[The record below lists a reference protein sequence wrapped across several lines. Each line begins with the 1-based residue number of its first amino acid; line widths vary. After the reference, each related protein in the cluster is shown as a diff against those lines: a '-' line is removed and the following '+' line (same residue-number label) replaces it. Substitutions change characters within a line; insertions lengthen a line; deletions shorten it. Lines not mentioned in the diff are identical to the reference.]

1 MLISAFLVL
10 LAYLLGSF
18 SSAVVVCRVMRLPDP
33 RTLGSGNPG
42 ATNVLRLGGK
52 KAAILT
58 LFFDVL
64 KGVLAV
70 LIAKLLSSDANTL
83 ALVTLVAF
91 LGHLFP
97 VFFGFRG
104 GKGVATA
111 FGGLVALSWPVG
123 LLTLLTWLGMAF
135 GFRYSSLA
143 ALTAALTAPMYTFWI
158 TSVWQYVLMSGVMS
172 LLLIWRHHSNI
183 RNLLSGKESKIGQKK
198 SEPSSDA
205 S

>member
-1 MLISAFLVL
+1 MLISVFLVL
-10 LAYLLGSF
+10 FAYLLGSF
-18 SSAVVVCRVMRLPDP
+18 SSAVVVCRIMHLPDP
-33 RTLGSGNPG
+33 RSGGSGNPG

-58 LFFDVL
+58 LFFDIL

-70 LIAKLLSSDANTL
+70 LIAKALNSDANTL
-83 ALVTLVAF
+83 ALVTLAAF

-123 LLTLLTWLGMAF
+123 LLGLLTWLGMVF

-143 ALTAALTAPMYTFWI
+143 GLVAALTVPMYMYWL

-172 LLLIWRHHSNI
+172 LLLIWRHRSNI
-183 RNLLSGKESKIGQKK
+183 RNLLMGKEDKIGQKK
-198 SEPSSDA
+198 SEIPSDA
-205 S
+205 T